1 MPQLR
6 CALSGKD
13 VYDRYLGVCWRGEV
27 DLNTT
32 MVWSGNA
39 VAYVQYSHR
48 YLPDEISARLGGRA
62 LWATEFTR
70 PDVWPRS

>member
-32 MVWSGNA
+32 MVWSGA
-39 VAYVQYSHR
+39 GTWLKTLR
-48 YLPDEISARLGGRA
+48 
-62 LWATEFTR
+62 
-70 PDVWPRS
+70 